1 MAQIELRN
9 VRAAYPVIVSST
21 QRSAFAMAAKS
32 MSFGRLGGGS
42 SSHTQYVLALNDLSL
57 ELKNGQRVGIMGRN
71 GSGKSTLLRLIAGIL
86 PPSAGVRRVTGSL
99 GCVLAGGSGMDAD
112 KTGRQNMKLIA
123 QLHGLS
129 GRSLDLALEE
139 AVEFCELGPYI
150 DLPVRTYSSG
160 MLGRLAYAIATANKA
175 EIMLIDE
182 VIGAGDG
189 QFIHKAVERARE
201 ICRRSG
207 ISIVAS
213 HSDTIL
219 RGFSDMGIWMDSGE
233 IKAVGPI
240 DDIIAIYTQFLI
252 SINEI

>member
-1 MAQIELRN
+1 MAQIELKS
-9 VRAAYPVIVSST
+9 VRAAYPVIVSPV

-42 SSHTQYVLALNDLSL
+42 NSHTQYVLALNNLSL
-57 ELKNGQRVGIMGRN
+57 TLEDGQRIGIMGRN

-86 PPSAGVRRVTGSL
+86 PPSGGIRRVTGSV
-99 GCVLAGGSGMDAD
+99 GCMLAGGSGMDAD

-129 GRSLDLALEE
+129 GKRLESALQE

-160 MLGRLAYAIATANKA
+160 MQGRLAFAIATANNA

-189 QFIHKAVERARE
+189 QFIKKAVTRARE
-201 ICRRSG
+201 ICQRSG
-207 ISIVAS
+207 ISIVCS
-213 HSDTIL
+213 HSDGIL
-219 RGFSDMGIWMDSGE
+219 RGFADTGIWMDSGE
-233 IKAVGPI
+233 IKAMGPI
-240 DDIIAIYTQFLI
+240 DEVIATYTQFLI